1 MSVSSDSDIFLE
13 ELPVIFIATYSRV
26 VVSGLMLSNVSISP
40 KSSSSSFSYAV
51 SVSLSFLNLRR
62 SAPVS
67 YTHLRAHET

>member
-1 MSVSSDSDIFLE
+1 MSVHIISVQILSVCVMSVSSDSDIFLE

-51 SVSLSFLNLRR
+51 SVSLSF
-62 SAPVS
+62 
-67 YTHLRAHET
+67 